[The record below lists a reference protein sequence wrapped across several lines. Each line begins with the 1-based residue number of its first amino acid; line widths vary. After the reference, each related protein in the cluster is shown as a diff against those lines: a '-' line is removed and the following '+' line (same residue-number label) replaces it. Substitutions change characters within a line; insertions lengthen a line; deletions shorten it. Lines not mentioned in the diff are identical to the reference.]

1 VSGRGFRVLLDTSF
15 LTPFLGLATDE
26 AMMESLPRLKEMEL
40 FLELFYSVLNIL
52 EAIWEMAKSLRRR
65 I

>member
-1 VSGRGFRVLLDTSF
+1 
-15 LTPFLGLATDE
+15 
-26 AMMESLPRLKEMEL
+26 MESLPKLKEMEL

-52 EAIWEMAKSLRRR
+52 EVMWKIAKSLRRR